1 MLHSNIFLFCDI
13 ICMFFRCF
21 IKIENLN
28 LNSTKTLIKLSIPIF
43 LELILQILLVNVD
56 KIMVRNDFLANAI
69 TQANSIIDLLTIGS
83 YIFGVT
89 FKMGIIG
96 VWGAMTIDE
105 LVRALIFIIRFKKEK
120 WAKIDLI
127 EC

>member
-1 MLHSNIFLFCDI
+1 
-13 ICMFFRCF
+13 
-21 IKIENLN
+21 
-28 LNSTKTLIKLSIPIF
+28 
-43 LELILQILLVNVD
+43 
-56 KIMVRNDFLANAI
+56 MVRNDFLANAI
-69 TQANSIIDLLTIGS
+69 TQANSIIDLLTITISELTIGS

-96 VWGAMTIDE
+96 VWIAMSIDE
-105 LVRALIFIIRFKKEK
+105 LARALIFIIRFKKEK

>member
-1 MLHSNIFLFCDI
+1 
-13 ICMFFRCF
+13 
-21 IKIENLN
+21 
-28 LNSTKTLIKLSIPIF
+28 
-43 LELILQILLVNVD
+43 
-56 KIMVRNDFLANAI
+56 MVRNDFLANTI
-69 TQANSIIDLLTIGS
+69 TQANSIIDLLTITISVLIIGS

-96 VWGAMTIDE
+96 VWVAMTIDE

-120 WAKIDLI
+120 WAKINLV